1 MKKNQ
6 WYHWFLMAICW
17 VIAGIFNYFDGK
29 NIVAAIIGTLLF
41 IALGITQLLCE
52 KHGEKGK
59 KVFRYI
65 CIGTIVL
72 LVVAILC
79 LLPIVLKHFF

>member
-17 VIAGIFNYFDGK
+17 VIAGIINYFDGK

-59 KVFRYI
+59 KVFRYT
-65 CIGTIVL
+65 CIGVLILEIAL
-72 LVVAILC
+72 LVC
-79 LLPIVLKHFF
+79 LLPVVLKHFF

>member
-17 VIAGIFNYFDGK
+17 VIAGIINYFDGK
-29 NIVAAIIGTLLF
+29 SIVAAIIGTLLF
-41 IALGITQLLCE
+41 TALGITQLLCE

-65 CIGTIVL
+65 CIGTLVL
-72 LVVAILC
+72 LVVAMLC
-79 LLPIVLKHFF
+79 LLPVVLKHFF